1 MSPDNKYIQS
11 VRLNGEPYT
20 KSYISY
26 GDIMK
31 GGTLTFE
38 MGSQPNKAF
47 GSDAADRPR
56 SLPE

>member
-1 MSPDNKYIQS
+1 
-11 VRLNGEPYT
+11 
-20 KSYISY
+20 
-26 GDIMK
+26 MK